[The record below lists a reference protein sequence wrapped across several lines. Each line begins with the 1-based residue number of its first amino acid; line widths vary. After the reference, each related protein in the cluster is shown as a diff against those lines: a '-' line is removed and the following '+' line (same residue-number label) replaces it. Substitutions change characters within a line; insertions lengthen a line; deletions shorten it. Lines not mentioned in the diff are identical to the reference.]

1 MNFKAEIDVMPL
13 KELLDPQGKAVEH
26 SLDKLDFDVKDVRI
40 GKHITIKLSA
50 ASKEEAHTKIENACK
65 KLLANPIMEGYKFE
79 VTAE

>member
-40 GKHITIKLSA
+40 QKLNMPA
-50 ASKEEAHTKIENACK
+50 KNYWPT
-65 KLLANPIMEGYKFE
+65 LLWKVISLI
-79 VTAE
+79 